1 MCWCV
6 EIVCS
11 VYMVMTVLVCGE
23 CVVYIVMTVL
33 MCEESV
39 VYTVMTVL
47 VYLSLSCT

>member
-1 MCWCV
+1 
-6 EIVCS
+6 
-11 VYMVMTVLVCGE
+11 MVMTVLVCGE